1 MIRGQNYFSNP
12 EIEIISTEQ
21 GAGAVVRPIIND
33 GKLID
38 TVVINSGIGY
48 SQALQM
54 QLLVILV

>member
-1 MIRGQNYFSNP
+1 MIKEKIIFNP
-12 EIEIISTEQ
+12 EIEIISTEE

-48 SQALQM
+48 NQATTQADC
-54 QLLVILV
+54 